1 MVKFY
6 RLIFFTVLSFSIFS
20 CKRDEPIINLAES
33 EYPSEVGKIILT
45 KCAVSGCHNAA
56 SKEAASGL
64 NLESWQ
70 TMMQGGRNGAV
81 AIPFSHKMST
91 LFLFTNTYQDLG
103 VSVYPTM
110 PISAE
115 KLSREEINLLQ
126 NWLDSGAPNANGFVK
141 FSDNNQRKKYYV
153 TNQACDLVAVVDQQ
167 TGLIMRYIQVGVK
180 NEIEGPHMVKVSNDG
195 KYWMVCFINSNVFQ
209 VFDAAA
215 DALISSITID
225 SISQGN
231 WNTFALSDDNKYAFV
246 VDWSANGKVAVVDLQ
261 TFTNPITYRG
271 NNLFVFPHG
280 SAYRNNTLYV
290 TGQTGN
296 FIYKINVSDILS
308 PEIEEMSLEP
318 GVPITFSSKLDAHEI
333 AFNPAGDKY
342 FVTCQ
347 KSNEIR
353 VFSTQNDN
361 LLSIIQLNEYP
372 QEMSFSNSKPY
383 LFVSCTEDRKTF
395 PGVIGSVAVIN
406 YETLSLVKYIDTG
419 FQPHGIAVDDAK
431 SKVYVAHRNVVS
443 EGPAPHHTSDCG
455 GRNGYVTAIDMNT
468 LERIPGSKF
477 EVAPDPYSV
486 SIRK

>member
-6 RLIFFTVLSFSIFS
+6 RLIFFSVLSFSILS
-20 CKRDEPIINLAES
+20 CKRDEPIINLAKS
-33 EYPSEVGKIILT
+33 EYPSEIGKIILT

-64 NLESWQ
+64 NLESWE

-110 PISAE
+110 PISGE

-141 FSDNNQRKKYYV
+141 FSDNNERKKYYV

-167 TGLIMRYIQVGVK
+167 TGLIMRYIQVGIK

-209 VFDAAA
+209 VFDAAT
-215 DALISSITID
+215 DVLIASVDIG
-225 SISQGN
+225 QAN
-231 WNTFALSDDNKYAFV
+231 WNTFALSDDNKYVFV

-261 TFTNPITYRG
+261 TFTKLEIYQG
-271 NNLFVFPHG
+271 SDLFVFPHG
-280 SAYRNNTLYV
+280 SAYRNNILYV
-290 TGQTGN
+290 TAQLGN
-296 FIYKINVSDILS
+296 FIYKINVTDIFS
-308 PEIEEMSLEP
+308 PEIEKMSLEP
-318 GVPITFSSKLDAHEI
+318 DVDPISVSKLDAHEI

-347 KSNEIR
+347 KSNEVR
-353 VFSTQNDN
+353 VFDAQNDN

-372 QEMSFSNSKPY
+372 QEMSFSNSRPY
-383 LFVSCTEDRKTF
+383 LFVTCTEDRITF

-406 YETLSLVKYIDTG
+406 YETLNLVKYIETG
-419 FQPHGIAVDDAK
+419 FQPHGIAVDDAE

-468 LERIPGSKF
+468 LEQIQGSKF